1 MRPARPPRNLRRTLK
16 SSPDTPHALSTEHRP
31 WLRALAVQATSWA
44 AVFAAAQL
52 IAPTSPAMIIG
63 MQAALAAALAWRVH
77 RERWWIALHALFSPL
92 GLLALGTGIDPRW
105 WLAALA
111 VTMLLYWGTP
121 GTRVPLYLSGR
132 SAVDTLDGLL
142 HSRAARTLLDIGCGL
157 GSVVAPLAQRHP
169 QVRVTGIEAAPLPWL
184 VSWLRTRTSTNASVL
199 RGDFFAADWGDYDLV
214 YAFLSPHPM
223 ATVWDKARRE
233 MRPGSLLVSK
243 DFAVPE
249 ATPEEIVSLAD
260 GSTLYLYAPAG
271 PAPARND

>member
-1 MRPARPPRNLRRTLK
+1 MATHAPCTPSPELAANTESVARHPSHPERGASPLAARARRAGDVLGRGVRGRATHRTDPPRH
-16 SSPDTPHALSTEHRP
+16 DC
-31 WLRALAVQATSWA
+31 W
-44 AVFAAAQL
+44 
-52 IAPTSPAMIIG
+52 
-63 MQAALAAALAWRVH
+63 
-77 RERWWIALHALFSPL
+77 
-92 GLLALGTGIDPRW
+92 
-105 WLAALA
+105 
-111 VTMLLYWGTP
+111 
-121 GTRVPLYLSGR
+121 PLYLSGR
-132 SAVDTLDGLL
+132 PAVDTLDGLL

-199 RGDFFAADWGDYDLV
+199 RGDFFAACWRDYDLV

-233 MRPGSLLVSK
+233 MHPGSLLVSK

-260 GSTLYLYAPAG
+260 GSKLYLYAPAG